1 MMILFDY
8 FCEEE
13 NLRTMVAPSLIVR
26 KGGRGVVFAYIH
38 YILQNSLVG
47 ASLVDRLLIL
57 VRRKTTQSSAGV
69 GFVFDLSPLNTNTI
83 RAFTFKMRLK
93 SPLPL
98 KRTARSR

>member
-26 KGGRGVVFAYIH
+26 KGGRGVYFANIH

-57 VRRKTTQSSAGV
+57 VRRKTTQSSARV
-69 GFVFDLSPLNTNTI
+69 DFVFGLSPLNTNTI

-93 SPLPL
+93 SPLSL